1 MPEDIHMNRT
11 LIIYDTTLRDGGQ
24 SEGISY
30 TAEDKIKIAK
40 KLDEFGVDYI
50 EAGWPGSN
58 PKDIHF
64 FKKATDLEWENAKI
78 AAFGSTRRANCN
90 VSRDEN
96 IGLLLK
102 ANTPAVAI
110 FGKSWDLH
118 VTEGLRTTLEKNL
131 QMISDSISYLKD
143 KNKTVIYDAEHYFDG
158 YKNNPHYAL
167 ETLNAAIEA
176 GADCLVLCDTN
187 GGTLPK
193 QLETIIEKTRTQD
206 ITSSFGIHAHNDSD
220 VAVANSLLAIQ
231 QGFDHVQGT
240 INGYGERCGNANL
253 CSVIANAALKLDVGL
268 NKNLNL
274 KALTRVSRYI
284 SEITNVPQRDELPFV
299 GNSAFAHKGGIHVS
313 AIGRN
318 PKTYE
323 HIDPALIGNHQ
334 RILISDQSGRSN
346 VIFKAE
352 EIGLDIK
359 GDNDNVKKIVDHLK
373 ELEHY
378 GYQYEAADGS
388 FEIMARKATGEY
400 HPFFELQG
408 AKVIIEKREESSA
421 YSEAVCKVLVDGVI
435 EHTAADGH
443 GPVDAL
449 DKALRKALEPFYPS
463 LKKLHLVD
471 YKVRVLDSSAA
482 TASKVR
488 VLIES
493 ADDDSVWGT
502 VGVSENIIQASWQA
516 LVDSI
521 RYKLLKEMKKG
532 GIPSNTA
539 R

>member
-1 MPEDIHMNRT
+1 MNRT

>member
-1 MPEDIHMNRT
+1 MNRI
-11 LIIYDTTLRDGGQ
+11 LVIYDTTLRDGGQ

-30 TAEDKIKIAK
+30 TAEDKVKIAK
-40 KLDEFGVDYI
+40 KLDQFGVDYI
-50 EAGWPGSN
+50 EGGWPGSN
-58 PKDIHF
+58 PKDIRF
-64 FKKATDLEWENAKI
+64 FEKANDLEWKNAKI
-78 AAFGSTRRANCN
+78 TAFGSTRRANCKVN
-90 VSRDEN
+90 EDKN

-102 ANTPAVAI
+102 AKTPAIAI

-118 VTEGLRTTLEKNL
+118 VTQGLRTTLEKNL
-131 QMISDSISYLKD
+131 EMIYDSIAYLKE
-143 KNKTVIYDAEHYFDG
+143 KNKIVIYDAEHYFDG
-158 YKNNPHYAL
+158 YKANPQYAL
-167 ETLNAAIEA
+167 ETLNTAVNA

-187 GGTLPK
+187 GGTIPK
-193 QLETIIEKTRTQD
+193 ELESIIKQTQAQN
-206 ITSSFGIHAHNDSD
+206 ISASYGIHAHNDSD
-220 VAVANSLLAIQ
+220 VAVANSLQAIQ

-253 CSVIANAALKLDVGL
+253 CSVIANAALKLKIPT
-268 NKNLNL
+268 NRNLDL
-274 KALTRVSRYI
+274 KELTRVSRYI
-284 SEITNVPQRDELPFV
+284 SEIANVPQRDELPFV

-313 AIGRN
+313 AIRRN

-346 VIFKAE
+346 IVFKAE
-352 EIGLDIK
+352 EMGLDIK
-359 GDNDNVKKIVDHLK
+359 CNNDNIKKIVDHLK

-388 FEIMARKATGEY
+388 FEVLARKATGEF

-408 AKVIIEKREESSA
+408 AKVIIEKREENSA
-421 YSEAVCKVLVDGVI
+421 YSEAVCKVRVDGVV
-435 EHTAADGH
+435 EHTAADGQ

-463 LKKLHLVD
+463 LKQLHLVD

-493 ADDDSVWGT
+493 TDNDSVWGT

-532 GIPSNTA
+532 GVKSKTVQ
-539 R
+539 